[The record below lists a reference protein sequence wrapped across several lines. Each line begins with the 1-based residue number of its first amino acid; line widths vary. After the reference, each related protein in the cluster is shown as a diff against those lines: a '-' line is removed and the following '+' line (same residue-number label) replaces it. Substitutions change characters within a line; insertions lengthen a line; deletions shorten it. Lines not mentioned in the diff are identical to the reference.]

1 MIPCKSCPILFSC
14 QRKHDHPKDCTHKP
28 YHIGTNLSNAF
39 ANLGKRGI
47 AISSGG
53 HEDMMRIGNEEHML
67 RLETCGKCP

>member
-39 ANLGKRGI
+39 ANLGRKPI
-47 AISSGG
+47 AFSGELPKG
-53 HEDMMRIGNEEHML
+53 RSVEELRLRIGVI
-67 RLETCGKCP
+67 GDCP